1 MKAKDLRLSLISVG
15 LVLLLVMA
23 LQLGCDGSS
32 GPLIPFDDSTY
43 RLEGVMVKE
52 PNRNVAAAV
61 MNFTRNDS
69 TVLGATV
76 TVDADTLLFDSLN
89 YVDSLGAPVGVY
101 ALSLGPA
108 DSLLIGAV
116 DVTVQDSSRFAGTL
130 MADVQGNLMISSVTP
145 PVKGPADVVRVS
157 WTGSSDA
164 EGYVIAAV
172 KSDSIFQGL
181 GFSQYVT
188 SGATSATFYE
198 DAFLRTTLQG
208 AEPNPGIYYLYVYAY
223 RGVPDSALS
232 HTWLP
237 VPLPGQ
243 LDDNISVDDMDGRLG
258 TVVVSY
264 FGTVEVVA
272 SN

>member
-1 MKAKDLRLSLISVG
+1 MKLKDFRIFLMAVVP
-15 LVLLLVMA
+15 VLLLVLT

-32 GPLIPFDDSTY
+32 GPLISGDDNTY

-52 PNRNVAAAV
+52 PNRNVAVAV
-61 MNFTRNDS
+61 MNFTRDDS
-69 TVLGATV
+69 TVLGATA
-76 TVDADTLLFDSLN
+76 TVDTDTLLYDSLN
-89 YVDSLGAPVGVY
+89 YVDSLDSPVGVY

-108 DSLLIGAV
+108 DSLLIGAIGLS
-116 DVTVQDSSRFAGTL
+116 VQDSARFTAALT
-130 MADVQGNLMISSVTP
+130 ADVPGNLMISSVTP

-157 WTGSSDA
+157 WTGSPDA
-164 EGYVIAAV
+164 EGYVMAAV
-172 KSDSIFQGL
+172 KSDSIFQGF

-188 SGATSATFYE
+188 SGATSATFDE

-223 RGVPDSALS
+223 NGVPDSALS

-243 LDDNISVDDMDGRLG
+243 LDDNISVDDMDGRIG